1 MPLVVVAIAAAIWPT
16 IVGAMQSEQNE
27 MRSEKKGN
35 RRKASCA
42 VCYDGKN
49 QPTHT
54 HKQALLKRMYRHT
67 KATTIHRL
75 RSTAGSRFSLEHRRL
90 SSRITRQ
97 QMMLPV
103 HDCNVH

>member
-54 HKQALLKRMYRHT
+54 QTGTIETHVQTHKSDHDSS
-67 KATTIHRL
+67 
-75 RSTAGSRFSLEHRRL
+75 STLYGRFSLF
-90 SSRITRQ
+90 TRTPST
-97 QMMLPV
+97 LVTNYAPANDV
-103 HDCNVH
+103 AST